1 MAGALKA
8 ASRRFIV
15 MDYRGGPE
23 SRPIR
28 FGSL

>member
-8 ASRRFIV
+8 AGRRFIV

-28 FGSL
+28 FGWL